1 MQQDAEMN
9 AVRFAPNVQVR
20 TYLAK
25 LKLTFLKLEQ
35 EAARVADA
43 IEQNGSSQQAASG
56 EEADVSQ
63 QLRQL
68 AQQLRSTLASYQ
80 HRTLPVLDTVEILR
94 EQALPQAEA
103 LAQLLWQHWQQP
115 EQQAAARLELAQ
127 AAATHCCAYL
137 RCAQLGTQGGPA
149 AGEGAGSK
157 RCSGCHVAWY
167 CGAACQHADWRAGH
181 SKVCKALAAA

>member
-1 MQQDAEMN
+1 MKVAFGKLLQQASAVAGRLQQIGGQGQGASETRSGMQQQLG
-9 AVRFAPNVQVR
+9 QV
-20 TYLAK
+20 A
-25 LKLTFLKLEQ
+25 
-35 EAARVADA
+35 
-43 IEQNGSSQQAASG
+43 
-56 EEADVSQ
+56 
-63 QLRQL
+63 RQL
-68 AQQLRSTLASYQ
+68 GSALASFEGTPSPLMNSI
-80 HRTLPVLDTVEILR
+80 TLLR
-94 EQALPQAEA
+94 EHVLPQGEA
-103 LAQLLWQHWQQP
+103 LSQMLWQHWQQP
-115 EQQAAARLELAQ
+115 EPRAAARLELAQ